1 MKQSKIELTKAEEQ
15 IMHVLWELEKAFVKE
30 IVEQLPS
37 PKPAYNTVSTIIRI
51 LEQKGIIGHHA
62 FGRTHQ
68 YYPLVSKDEY
78 LKQSTHSMLHKF
90 FGGSMEKMLSYFVED
105 KQVSIEELEEII
117 KEIKST

>member
-15 IMHVLWELEKAFVKE
+15 LMHVLWDLKKAFVKE
-30 IVEQLPS
+30 IIDELPK

-51 LEQKGIIGHHA
+51 LEQKGIIGHKA
-62 FGRTHQ
+62 FGRTYQ
-68 YYPLVSKDEY
+68 YYPLVSKEDY
-78 LKQSTHSMLHKF
+78 LKQSTQSILQKF